1 MQPEIVNSDGNF
13 QPIEC
18 GLSHIASVLS
28 ETWPCKSWLVLR
40 RKFEG
45 WEVSH
50 LVDDHYGFEVGDLFD
65 DPNDGNFILDE
76 GVVDL
81 HPSSITLNVLRGD
94 MSVKI
99 EPVKGHIFHR
109 IVTQQGDT
117 FGAIVGLSNR
127 KLAAPAIR
135 SIPMIS
141 LLSELVMQTHLV
153 CSSYISMSK
162 KQQQSEIDACR
173 DELTQVLNLRGWKR
187 HVNREVSRAKR
198 SHHSLCVV
206 IVDIDNFK
214 HFNDNYGH
222 AFGDEILKSV
232 ANTLKLNLR
241 EGDIIARVGG
251 DEFAVLASDTEEDG
265 AQSIIDNLNGAL
277 KDKKISCSFGAEKL
291 RVDKGLDWCTSE
303 ADKKMYQIKQGK
315 NGNPV

>member
-1 MQPEIVNSDGNF
+1 M
-13 QPIEC
+13 
-18 GLSHIASVLS
+18 
-28 ETWPCKSWLVLR
+28 VLR

-45 WEVSH
+45 WEVTH

-65 DPNDGNFILDE
+65 DPDDGDFILDE
-76 GVVDL
+76 GAVEL
-81 HPSSITLNVLRGD
+81 HPMSITLNVLRGELC
-94 MSVKI
+94 VKI

-117 FGAIVGLSNR
+117 FGAIVGLSSG
-127 KLAAPAIR
+127 KLAAAAIR
-135 SIPMIS
+135 SIPIIS

-198 SHHSLCVV
+198 SCHPLFVV
-206 IVDIDNFK
+206 MVDIDNFK
-214 HFNDNYGH
+214 RFNDNYGH

-232 ANTLKLNLR
+232 ANTLKINLR

-265 AQSIIDNLNGAL
+265 ATGIIDNLNRAL
-277 KDKKISCSFGAEKL
+277 KDKKIPCSFGAEKL
-291 RVDKGLDWCTSE
+291 SVDKGLDWCTSE
-303 ADKKMYQIKQGK
+303 ADKKMYQIKHGK
-315 NGNPV
+315 KQ